1 MPLALAFPLPARPT
15 LPAQVRKD
23 GHSIRE
29 PMTRWKGVVL
39 LLLLAMPLPLAVT
52 LPAAAAE
59 VLRVGVLDGSPPCSQ
74 QQASGQWQGRAVDLW
89 EVIASRERLPY
100 LYSGYP
106 NPLRLLEATQANQV
120 DIGVGCL
127 TIAPERVGRYR
138 FSLPF
143 QEEGLALLLPSDR
156 LAGGRRLLQAVLHPQ
171 LLRVIVG
178 YLLVIALIS
187 WLVWR
192 DEHCG
197 DGRQSRREQLRRYAL
212 VFQVLASGPGTNVI
226 VTRTRGHALVLLSWL
241 VRIIGASLIVST
253 ITLEVLSQPPTSG
266 FQPRSL
272 ADLAGR
278 RIAVRPGSVSA
289 QLLLQPPLR
298 GKVSVVSLPSLAS
311 AAGLLLEGHADAV
324 LADEQQLR
332 HVREQASPLQRSRLR
347 LALQGTNRESQAF
360 ALSPRL
366 ETTLVRRLD
375 RAISQA
381 KRDGLVP

>member
-1 MPLALAFPLPARPT
+1 MLLLVLLAVPLPA
-15 LPAQVRKD
+15 V
-23 GHSIRE
+23 
-29 PMTRWKGVVL
+29 
-39 LLLLAMPLPLAVT
+39 
-52 LPAAAAE
+52 AAG

-74 QQASGQWQGRAVDLW
+74 QQARGQWQGRALDLW
-89 EVIASRERLPY
+89 EVIARREQLPY
-100 LYSGYP
+100 VLRGYP
-106 NPLRLLEATQANQV
+106 NPLSLLNATESDQV

-127 TIAPERVGRYR
+127 TVSPERLGRYR

-143 QEEGLALLLPSDR
+143 QEEGLALLMPTDR

-171 LLRVIVG
+171 LLRVMAV

-187 WLVWR
+187 WLIWR
-192 DEHCG
+192 DEHRG
-197 DGRQSRREQLRRYAL
+197 DGGAGKRQQLRRYAL

-253 ITLEVLSQPPTSG
+253 ITLEALRQPPTSG

-272 ADLAGR
+272 QDLVGR
-278 RIAVRPGSVSA
+278 RIGVRPGSVSA
-289 QLLLQPPLR
+289 LLLQQPPLGGR
-298 GKVSVVSLPSLAS
+298 VHVVFLPNLGRAP
-311 AAGLLLEGHADAV
+311 ALLLEGRADAV

-332 HVREQASPLQRSRLR
+332 YFHEQATPTQRARLR
-347 LALQGTNRESQAF
+347 LALQGINRESQAF

-366 ETTLVRRLD
+366 DTKLVERMD

>member
-1 MPLALAFPLPARPT
+1 M
-15 LPAQVRKD
+15 RKD
-23 GHSIRE
+23 GDSNRK
-29 PMTRWKGVVL
+29 PMTSWKQAMVVL
-39 LLLLAMPLPLAVT
+39 LAAPLPLAVS
-52 LPAAAAE
+52 LPLAVPAAAAE

-100 LYSGYP
+100 LYSSYP

-156 LAGGRRLLQAVLHPQ
+156 LAGGRQLLQAVLHPQ
-171 LLRVIVG
+171 LLRVMAG

-197 DGRQSRREQLRRYAL
+197 PHHGEHPGEDRLSKREQLRRYAL

-253 ITLEVLSQPPTSG
+253 ITLEVLRQPPVGG
-266 FQPRSL
+266 FQPQSL

-278 RIAVRPGSVSA
+278 RIGVRPGSVSA
-289 QLLLQPPLR
+289 QLLQQPPLR
-298 GKVSVVSLPSLAS
+298 GRVSLVSLPALAS
-311 AAGLLLEGHADAV
+311 APALLLQGHADAV

-332 HVREQASPLQRSRLR
+332 YVRDQAPPLQRSRLR

-366 ETTLVRRLD
+366 DPMLVRRLD